1 VAAAEDDWDFSSGE
15 ENRTDDVN
23 DEEILHTS
31 LYQNYSS
38 GSGINHI

>member
-15 ENRTDDVN
+15 ENRTDNVN

-31 LYQNYSS
+31 TSLSKLQFR
-38 GSGINHI
+38 

>member
-1 VAAAEDDWDFSSGE
+1 MAAAEDDWDFSSGE

-31 LYQNYSS
+31 TSLSKLQFR
-38 GSGINHI
+38 